1 MALQRVLC
9 SVSRRSFST
18 AQLSGLMKGSN
29 YMPNPLEHATGL
41 ERKQLL
47 AELQG
52 NEDPFDMRFQKRGAC
67 TKEQPQV
74 ILSSFHERLIG
85 CICEEDSENV
95 VWMWLRQ
102 SEPKRCACGYWF
114 KLKQA
119 EDL

>member
-18 AQLSGLMKGSN
+18 ARLGGLFKASDN
-29 YMPNPLEHATGL
+29 LPNPLEHASGL

-52 NEDPFDMRFQKRGAC
+52 NEDPFDMNIQKRGVC
-67 TKEQPQV
+67 TKEKPHV
-74 ILSSFHERLIG
+74 VYSSFHERLVG

-114 KLKQA
+114 KLQKV
-119 EDL
+119 EDH